1 MAYPNLAAEMT
12 RNGVTEKDIATAV
25 SKSTDTVKNW
35 MKGKG
40 DFPIGKAFTVQE
52 TFFPSLSIA
61 YLFSTKPAAPQ
72 ALEK

>member
-40 DFPIGKAFTVQE
+40 DFPIGKAFAVQE
-52 TFFPSLSIA
+52 AFFPSLSIA
-61 YLFSTKPAAPQ
+61 YLFSTTPAAPQ
-72 ALEK
+72 TLEK